1 MLFNS
6 YAFVAF
12 LLVVVVVYH
21 AAPLRLRSCV
31 VLAASLVFYATFGLP
46 HIATLLASCAVA
58 WWSAKRIRATSEEND
73 RARTRSVA
81 VAVIVLLAALSL
93 FKYAGALSKG
103 ALSLAAP
110 IGISYYTFKLISYV
124 VDTYWGKLEKDH
136 GYFAVLRYAAFFP
149 QILSGP
155 IQRPADFFEQEE
167 TPRAAEVPMIV
178 RGLQFMLFGFFEK
191 LVVADRAAL
200 LVDQVYTNPAA
211 HPPEVLWIAPYV
223 YAIQLYAD
231 FSGFTHLA
239 IGAGCMI
246 GIEGPPNFDNPYYAA
261 NIQDFWRR
269 WHMSLSSW
277 LGDYVFTPLRMSL
290 RNWGDFGLVIAI
302 TINMLAIGTWH
313 GPSLTFV
320 LFGAINALYMSVS
333 ALTLTKR
340 NKWFKKRPG
349 LTKIRRVLGALVVFH
364 LMVIAFIPFRANS
377 IADTITVFRGFLT
390 GAPAGLRLLPHP
402 MMLLRTVDGFGMQH
416 LGLLVVGIVVME
428 AVHLGR
434 AMGFAPKFEARPTW
448 LRWGAYYALFVAT
461 AIFAM
466 ARSSAFIYFKF

>member
-21 AAPLRLRSCV
+21 AAPLRARSGI
-31 VLAASLVFYATFGLP
+31 VLAASLVFYGTFGLP
-46 HIATLLASCAVA
+46 HVATLLASCAVA
-58 WWSAKRIRATSEEND
+58 WWAANRIRETSEEND
-73 RARTRSVA
+73 RVRTRTVA
-81 VAVIVLLAALSL
+81 IAVIVLLSSLSL
-93 FKYAGALSKG
+93 FKYGGALSKG

-124 VDTYWGKLEKDH
+124 VDSYWGKLEKDY
-136 GYFAVLRYAAFFP
+136 GYVGVLRYASFFP

-167 TPRAAEVPMIV
+167 KPRAAEVPMIV

-246 GIEGPPNFDNPYYAA
+246 GVEGPPNFDNPYYAA

-290 RNWGDFGLVIAI
+290 RNWGNVGLVFAI

-364 LMVIAFIPFRANS
+364 LMVIAFIPFRAS
-377 IADTITVFRGFLT
+377 TVADTLTVFRGFFT

-402 MMLLRTVDGFGMQH
+402 MVLLRTVDGFGMQH
-416 LGLLVVGIVVME
+416 LGLLAFGVVIME
-428 AVHLGR
+428 AIHLGR
-434 AMGFAPKFEARPTW
+434 AMGVAPKFDARPTW
-448 LRWGAYYALFVAT
+448 MRWGAYYALFVAT